1 MSRRARVGL
10 GLVVALAAGCSGD
23 PPSMLDARAG
33 EARRIAGVWWL
44 MFALA
49 TIVYVVVAA
58 FIVVAVVRGRH
69 RRASDE
75 ADADKAGPE
84 RPSEGGGGPKDD
96 TFIWFG
102 GIVAPVI
109 ILGVLAVVTVNT
121 TGVLRKQQQGELR
134 IQVVGKRW
142 WWDIRYPDDRITT
155 AGEIHI
161 PVGRPVD
168 IELNSD
174 NVIHSFWVPQLA
186 GKVDTIPG
194 QVNHLRLK
202 ATDAGTYR
210 GECAEYCGIEHA
222 HMSFI
227 VIADQPVDFDRWM
240 TRRRGGAGLT
250 PTSDLADRGEL
261 VFTREACAGCHTIRG
276 TEATGTVGPD
286 LSDFGSRRWIGSLTV
301 PNTDTNLARWIT
313 DPEGVKPGNLMPP
326 TSLSADDRDAIVAYL
341 EGLK

>member
-1 MSRRARVGL
+1 M

-58 FIVVAVVRGRH
+58 FIVVAVVRGR
-69 RRASDE
+69 RETAGQ
-75 ADADKAGPE
+75 KAGPE
-84 RPSEGGGGPKDD
+84 RPSERGDGPKDD

-142 WWDIRYPDDRITT
+142 WWDVRYPEDRVTT
-155 AGEIHI
+155 AAEIHI

-168 IELNSD
+168 IELTSD

-186 GKVDTIPG
+186 GKLDTIPG
-194 QVNHLRLK
+194 QVNHLRLR
-202 ATDAGTYR
+202 ATEAGAFR
-210 GECAEYCGIEHA
+210 GECAEYCGIQHA
-222 HMSFI
+222 HMSLV
-227 VIADQPVDFDRWM
+227 VIAEPPVDFDRWM
-240 TRRRGGAGLT
+240 IRRRGGAGLA
-250 PTSDLADRGEL
+250 PTSELAARGQV

-276 TEATGTVGPD
+276 TQATGTVGPD
-286 LSDFGSRRWIGSLTV
+286 LSDFGSRRWIGSVTV
-301 PNTDTNLARWIT
+301 ANTAANLARWIA
-313 DPEGVKPGNLMPP
+313 DPESIKPGNLMPP
-326 TSLSADDRDAIVAYL
+326 TSLSSDDRDAIAAYL

>member
-1 MSRRARVGL
+1 
-10 GLVVALAAGCSGD
+10 
-23 PPSMLDARAG
+23 MLDGRAG
-33 EARRIAGVWWL
+33 EAQRVAGVWWL
-44 MFALA
+44 MFAMA

-69 RRASDE
+69 SRAV
-75 ADADKAGPE
+75 DATDAKSAGPEQPSERGAGPE
-84 RPSEGGGGPKDD
+84 RPSERGAGPKDD

-109 ILGVLAVVTVNT
+109 ILAVLAVVTVTT

-142 WWDIRYPDDRITT
+142 WWDVHYPDEKVTT
-155 AGEIHI
+155 ASEIHI

-168 IELNSD
+168 IELTSD

-202 ATDAGTYR
+202 ATEAGTYR

-222 HMSFI
+222 HMSYM

-250 PTSDLADRGEL
+250 STSDLADRGEL
-261 VFTREACAGCHTIRG
+261 VFTREACAGCHTVRG
-276 TEATGTVGPD
+276 TQATGTVGPD
-286 LSDFGSRRWIGSLTV
+286 LSDFGGRSWIGSATV
-301 PNTDTNLARWIT
+301 ANTPANLARWIT
-313 DPEGVKPGNLMPP
+313 DPERIKPGNLMPP
-326 TSLSADDRDAIVAYL
+326 TPLSPDDRDAIVAYL